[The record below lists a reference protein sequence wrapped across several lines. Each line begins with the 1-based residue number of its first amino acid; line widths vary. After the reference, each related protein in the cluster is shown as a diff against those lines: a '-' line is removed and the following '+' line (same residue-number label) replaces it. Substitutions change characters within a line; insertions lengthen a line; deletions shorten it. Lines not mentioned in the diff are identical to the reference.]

1 MSARKKP
8 DGRWAIGDSR
18 SYHSSI
24 EAIRRKDGDAAAYAF
39 VHAVEEN
46 IKPKNREHLAP
57 ILAATR
63 LHENA
68 RRGLQFG
75 VLSPR
80 AVDKKYKSTDP
91 RLNTMFRTQAGWS
104 AATVQKNW
112 KRHTDRYGPS
122 TVGNFIEHYSKI
134 YAPIGVKNDPTGLNK
149 NWRSSVSTFT
159 KQINEAQ
166 KRFNARGIG
175 IQ

>member
-1 MSARKKP
+1 MPPKRTVQHP
-8 DGRWAIGDSR
+8 LGDPR
-18 SYHSSI
+18 SYHASI

-46 IKPKNREHLAP
+46 IKPKRREFLAP

-75 VLSPR
+75 VVSPR

-104 AATVQKNW
+104 AATLSKNW
-112 KRHTDRYGPS
+112 KRHTDRYGAS
-122 TVGNFIEHYSKI
+122 TVGNFLEHYSKI
-134 YAPIGVKNDPTGLNK
+134 YAPIGAKNDPTNLNK
-149 NWRSSVSTFT
+149 NWYGSVSKFN

-166 KRFNARGIG
+166 KEYNKKWAGKT
-175 IQ
+175 